1 MRIDILKMYRK
12 LAELARKDYGSCRYV
27 YKLTGPNRLESW
39 FLLTT
44 RFKDNRFDAPFQN
57 RASPV
62 SFSFYLQRMIVW
74 FKIADRIL
82 VRGSAIKKF

>member
-1 MRIDILKMYRK
+1 MYR
-12 LAELARKDYGSCRYV
+12 
-27 YKLTGPNRLESW
+27 LTDPNRLESW

-44 RFKDNRFDAPFQN
+44 RFKDNQFDAPFQN
-57 RASPV
+57 RVSPV
-62 SFSFYLQRMIVW
+62 SFSFYLQRMTVW